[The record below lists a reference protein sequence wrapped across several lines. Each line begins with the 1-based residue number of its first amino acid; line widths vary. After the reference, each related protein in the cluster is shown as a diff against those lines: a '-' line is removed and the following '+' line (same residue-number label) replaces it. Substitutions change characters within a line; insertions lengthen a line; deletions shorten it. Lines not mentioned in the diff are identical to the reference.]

1 MKIYFLVGQSSTGKD
16 TIKSKLLSIMPSL
29 KDYVYCTTRSMRDG
43 EINGREYL
51 FKSRKDYE
59 NDIKSGEVIESR
71 VYNFNGNTPVVYYSL
86 AKEID
91 EELYIV
97 TGTPDMCHS
106 YIEYYGSDIVK
117 PIFIVVSDRERLMRA
132 IKREDTNKGNYKE
145 VARRFYDEFNEYTK
159 ENILSLSGVEYV
171 NNDYI
176 EDCIEDIRCII
187 EGIKKNEDSKQN

>member
-29 KDYVYCTTRSMRDG
+29 KDYVYCTTRPMRD
-43 EINGREYL
+43 EEVNGREYL

-59 NDIKSGEVIESR
+59 NDIKSGKVIESR
-71 VYNFNGNTPVVYYSL
+71 VYNFNGDTPVVYYSL

-106 YIEYYGSDIVK
+106 YIKYYGSDIVK
-117 PIFIVVSDRERLMRA
+117 PIFIVVPDRERLMRA

-171 NNDYI
+171 NNDYL

-187 EGIKKNEDSKQN
+187 EGINKNEDSR

>member
-16 TIKSKLLSIMPSL
+16 TIKAKLLSTMPSL
-29 KDYVYCTTRSMRDG
+29 KDYTYCTTRPMRDG
-43 EINGREYL
+43 EVEGREYH

-59 NDIKSGEVIESR
+59 KDVSLGVVIESR

-117 PIFIVVSDRERLMRA
+117 PIFIVVPDRERLMRA

-145 VARRFYDEFNEYTK
+145 VARRFYDEFSEYTK

-171 NNDYI
+171 NNDYL

-187 EGIKKNEDSKQN
+187 EGISKNEDIK

>member
-29 KDYVYCTTRSMRDG
+29 KDYVYCTTRPMRDG
-43 EINGREYL
+43 EVNGREYL
-51 FKSRKDYE
+51 FKSHEDYE
-59 NDIKSGEVIESR
+59 KDEKSGVVIESR

-86 AKEID
+86 AKEIID

-117 PIFIVVSDRERLMRA
+117 PIFIVVPDRERLMRA
-132 IKREDTNKGNYKE
+132 IIREDTNKGNYKE
-145 VARRFYDEFNEYTK
+145 VARRFYDEFSEYTK

-171 NNDYI
+171 NNDYL

-187 EGIKKNEDSKQN
+187 EGINKNEDSK

>member
-1 MKIYFLVGQSSTGKD
+1 MKIYFLVGQSCTGKD

-29 KDYVYCTTRSMRDG
+29 KNYVYCTTRPMRDG
-43 EINGREYL
+43 EVDGREYL

-59 NDIKSGEVIESR
+59 RDISSGLVIESR
-71 VYNFNGNTPVVYYSL
+71 VYNFNGDTPVVYYSL

-97 TGTPDMCHS
+97 TGTPNMCHS

-117 PIFIVVSDRERLMRA
+117 PIFIVVPDRERLMRA

-159 ENILSLSGVEYV
+159 ESILSLSGVEYV
-171 NNDYI
+171 NNDYL

-187 EGIKKNEDSKQN
+187 EGINKNEDSK

>member
-29 KDYVYCTTRSMRDG
+29 KDYVYCTTRPMRDG
-43 EINGREYL
+43 EVNGREYL

-59 NDIKSGEVIESR
+59 NDIKSGAVIESR
-71 VYNFNGNTPVVYYSL
+71 VYNFNGDTPVVYYSL

-117 PIFIVVSDRERLMRA
+117 PIFIVVPDRERLMRA
-132 IKREDTNKGNYKE
+132 IIREDINKGNYKE
-145 VARRFYDEFNEYTK
+145 VARRFYDEFSEYTK

-171 NNDYI
+171 NNDYL

-187 EGIKKNEDSKQN
+187 EGINKNEDSK

>member
-29 KDYVYCTTRSMRDG
+29 KDYVYCTTRPMRDG
-43 EINGREYL
+43 EVNGREYL
-51 FKSRKDYE
+51 FKSHEDYE
-59 NDIKSGEVIESR
+59 KDEKSGVVIESR

-117 PIFIVVSDRERLMRA
+117 PIFIVVPDRERLMRA
-132 IKREDTNKGNYKE
+132 IIREDTNKGNYKE
-145 VARRFYDEFNEYTK
+145 VARRFYDEFSEYTK

-171 NNDYI
+171 NNDYL

-187 EGIKKNEDSKQN
+187 EGINKNEDSK

>member
-29 KDYVYCTTRSMRDG
+29 KDYVYCTTRPMRDG
-43 EINGREYL
+43 EVNGREYL

-59 NDIKSGEVIESR
+59 NDIKSGAVIESR
-71 VYNFNGNTPVVYYSL
+71 VYNFNSDTPVVYYSL

-106 YIEYYGSDIVK
+106 YIKYYGSNIVK
-117 PIFIVVSDRERLMRA
+117 PIFIVVPDRERLMRA

-171 NNDYI
+171 NNDYL

-187 EGIKKNEDSKQN
+187 EGINKNEDSR

>member
-29 KDYVYCTTRSMRDG
+29 KDYVYCTTRPMRDG
-43 EINGREYL
+43 EVNGREYL

-59 NDIKSGEVIESR
+59 NDIKSGAVIESR
-71 VYNFNGNTPVVYYSL
+71 VYNFNGDTPVVYYSL

-106 YIEYYGSDIVK
+106 YIKYYGSDIVK
-117 PIFIVVSDRERLMRA
+117 PIFIVVPDRERLMRA

-145 VARRFYDEFNEYTK
+145 VARRFYDEFDEYTN

-171 NNDYI
+171 NNDSL

-187 EGIKKNEDSKQN
+187 EGINKNEDSK

>member
-29 KDYVYCTTRSMRDG
+29 KDYVYCTTRPMRDG
-43 EINGREYL
+43 EVNGREYL
-51 FKSRKDYE
+51 FKSHEDYE
-59 NDIKSGEVIESR
+59 KDEKSGVVIESR

-117 PIFIVVSDRERLMRA
+117 PIFIVVPDRERLMRA
-132 IKREDTNKGNYKE
+132 IIREDTNKGNYKE
-145 VARRFYDEFNEYTK
+145 IARRFYDEFSEYTK

-171 NNDYI
+171 NNDYL

-187 EGIKKNEDSKQN
+187 EGINKNEDSK

>member
-1 MKIYFLVGQSSTGKD
+1 MKIYCLVGQSSTGKD
-16 TIKSKLLSIMPSL
+16 TIKAKLLSTMPSL
-29 KDYVYCTTRSMRDG
+29 KDYTYCTTRPMRDG
-43 EINGREYL
+43 EIEGREYH
-51 FKSRKDYE
+51 FKSRADYE
-59 NDIKSGEVIESR
+59 KDLSLGVVIESR

-117 PIFIVVSDRERLMRA
+117 PIFIVVPDRERLMRA
-132 IKREDTNKGNYKE
+132 IKREDSNKGNYKE
-145 VARRFYDEFNEYTK
+145 VARRFYDEFSEYTK

-171 NNDYI
+171 NNDYL

-187 EGIKKNEDSKQN
+187 EGINKNEDFKQN